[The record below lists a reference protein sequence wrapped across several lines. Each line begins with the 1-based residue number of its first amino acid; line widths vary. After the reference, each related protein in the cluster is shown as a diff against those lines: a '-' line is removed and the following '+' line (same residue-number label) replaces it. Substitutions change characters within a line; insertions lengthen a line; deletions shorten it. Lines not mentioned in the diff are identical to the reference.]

1 MKVVVIA
8 GGQGTRIASV
18 NSEIP
23 KAMIPINGKPILE
36 YEIEMALRYGYMDFI
51 FIIGYMGE
59 QIEAYFGDG
68 RKWGVNIEY
77 FKEDKP
83 LGTAGALG
91 NLKDQLTEDF
101 FVFYGDTV
109 MDFDMNAMQEY
120 HKKKKLMLPCLF
132 TPMIILTIP
141 ILWIWTIMVVYVDFI
156 ISLISLIL

>member
-59 QIEAYFGDG
+59 QIEAYLDAHKEEMLADRYG
-68 RKWGVNIEY
+68 RGIRE
-77 FKEDKP
+77 FERSIDRR
-83 LGTAGALG
+83 
-91 NLKDQLTEDF
+91 F
-101 FVFYGDTV
+101 FCF
-109 MDFDMNAMQEY
+109 
-120 HKKKKLMLPCLF
+120 
-132 TPMIILTIP
+132 
-141 ILWIWTIMVVYVDFI
+141 LW
-156 ISLISLIL
+156 

>member
-120 HKKKKLMLPCLF
+120 HKKKKADATLF
-132 TPMIILTIP
+132 VHPNDHPYDSDIVLRPQSVLHKTI
-141 ILWIWTIMVVYVDFI
+141 
-156 ISLISLIL
+156 